1 VLDRDL
7 AHELD
12 TVPDFDRFAGVDEVV
27 GELARLAAEYPA
39 VAELRR
45 IGTSRLGEPL
55 HCLTVGDGPNH
66 GIVVAMPHPNEPIG
80 ALTAMHLARRMCED
94 AALRRSSGYT
104 WHIVGCIDPDGTR
117 LNEAWFTGRFTPCRY
132 GRHFYRPAGDEQTEW
147 TFPFAYKDAYFD
159 RVMPETLAWMRLI
172 DEVRPAFM
180 SSLHN
185 SERGGVFFYVNRPES
200 ALHPLLK
207 ALPARYGLP
216 LHLGEPEHPSV
227 ERLDDAIYLAL
238 NARAHYDYLERTGQK
253 FEGQIAGASS
263 AEYAARHGTFVIIVE
278 LPYWRDDA
286 AGDHS
291 PAGVPYA
298 TVLRDHAAELAEL
311 VRVLR
316 GTLDAVLGEVVSDS
330 PFLRASRF
338 FVPLLADV
346 VEMEE
351 MRAAEPGNER
361 EATVAEVKSAQD
373 LVHTYRLRYTG
384 MLLRA
389 LEAEIGIGNGTPEIR
404 ARHRVLEE
412 VYAKWTAAFA
422 ADTAA
427 DPIPLRD
434 LVAIQYGTILAG
446 ARHAKT

>member
-1 VLDRDL
+1 MLDHDL

-27 GELARLAAEYPA
+27 GGLARLAAEYPG
-39 VAELRR
+39 VAALRR
-45 IGTSRLGEPL
+45 IGTSRLGEPIL
-55 HCLTVGDGPNH
+55 CLTVGDGPNH
-66 GIVVAMPHPNEPIG
+66 GVVVAMPHPNEPIG
-80 ALTAMHLARRMCED
+80 ALTAVHLARRMCED
-94 AALRRSSGYT
+94 GTLRRSSGYT

-117 LNEAWFTGRFTPCRY
+117 LNEAWFTGAFTPGNY

-159 RVMPETLAWMRLI
+159 RVLPETLAWMRLI

-185 SERGGVFFYVNRPES
+185 SERGGVFYYVNRPEAS
-200 ALHPLLK
+200 LHPVLK
-207 ALPARYGLP
+207 ALPGRYGLP

-227 ERLDDAIYLAL
+227 RRLDDAIYLAL
-238 NARAHYDYLERTGQK
+238 NARGHYDYLERMGQK
-253 FEGQIAGASS
+253 LNGQIAGASS

-278 LPYWRDDA
+278 LPYWRDEA
-286 AGDHS
+286 AADHS
-291 PAGVPYA
+291 PGGVPYGR
-298 TVLRDHAAELAEL
+298 VVRRHAAELAEL

-316 GTLDAVLGEVVSDS
+316 ETLDAVLGDVVSDS

-338 FVPLLADV
+338 FTPLLADI
-346 VEMEE
+346 VELEE
-351 MRAAEPGNER
+351 IRAGEPDANR
-361 EATVAEVKSAQD
+361 EATVAEIRSAQD

-389 LEAEIGIGNGTPEIR
+389 LEAEIGIGNGTPRIR
-404 ARHRVLEE
+404 ARHRMLEE
-412 VYAKWTAAFA
+412 VYARWTAAFE

-427 DPIPLRD
+427 EPIPLRD